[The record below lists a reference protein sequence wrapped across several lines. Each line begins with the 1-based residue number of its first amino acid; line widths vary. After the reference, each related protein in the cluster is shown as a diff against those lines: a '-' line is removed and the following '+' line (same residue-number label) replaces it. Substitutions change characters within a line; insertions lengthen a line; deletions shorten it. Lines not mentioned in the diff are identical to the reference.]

1 MRFTKTLSVLAVLTS
16 AALLLLAGCGPSVDT
31 GYSSNTGSNNT
42 GGGSTG
48 GTLTGL
54 GYTWEVE
61 TSGTTT
67 DLRSVCYGASRWVAV
82 GTSAGVGVTAE
93 STDGKSWTLT
103 QQNSVAD
110 YYLHNVGCGNNTFV
124 ALASTAIIYSGDGVN
139 WTQAS
144 VPSSNGSTP
153 YPQAIAAVTY
163 GNGLWVAVDDLFLT
177 ENGWGFLTSTDGASW
192 SETLI
197 GGAYAQPTAIAYGN
211 GLYVVVGYGGLLL
224 TSPDGTNWTNRSFT
238 TGQAM
243 LGITYANG
251 MFVAVANNGQ
261 ILTSP
266 DGINN
271 WNAYSVSSGALNAV
285 GYGGGIFLAV
295 GASSGGT
302 AYVSTDGVSWT
313 SASSYLPS
321 GLYGAALNGAAYG
334 NTSFVVVGDSGEIGL
349 SH

>member
-1 MRFTKTLSVLAVLTS
+1 MNRHSRLVSHTLLALVI
-16 AALLLLAGCGPSVDT
+16 LLAGCGPSTSIDNS
-31 GYSSNTGSNNT
+31 YSSGSGGSSS
-42 GGGSTG
+42 GGGT
-48 GTLTGL
+48 TLTGP
-54 GYTWEVE
+54 GYTWDVE

-67 DLRSVCYGASRWVAV
+67 DLRSVCYGANRWVAV
-82 GTSAGVGVTAE
+82 GTSAGVGVTAA

-103 QQNSVAD
+103 QQTSVTD

-124 ALASTAIIYSGDGVN
+124 ALASSAIIYSGDGVN
-139 WTQAS
+139 WAQAS
-144 VPSSNGSTP
+144 VPSSGGSTP

-163 GNGLWVAVDDLFLT
+163 GNGLWVAVDDLYLT

-197 GGAYAQPTAIAYGN
+197 GGAYAQPTAITYGN
-211 GLYVVVGYGGLLL
+211 GLFVVVGYGGLLL
-224 TSPDGTNWTNRSFT
+224 TSPDGINWTNRSFT

-261 ILTSP
+261 VLTSP

-271 WNAYSVSSGALNAV
+271 WTVYSASSGALNAV
-285 GYGGGIFLAV
+285 SYGGGTWLAV
-295 GASSGGT
+295 GATSGGT
-302 AYVSTDGVSWT
+302 AYVSTDGKTWT
-313 SASSYLPS
+313 NASSYLPS
-321 GLYGAALNGAAYG
+321 GLYSGALNGVAYG
-334 NTSFVVVGDSGEIGL
+334 NSSFIAVGDSGEIGL